1 MTTNMTD
8 LFTRLPKNQMIKMS
22 DAIAHSGEVEK
33 SALFILTY
41 LVLIVYLLNNDH
53 LF

>member
-8 LFTRLPKNQMIKMS
+8 LFTRLLKNQMIKMF

-33 SALFILTY
+33 ATLFILTY